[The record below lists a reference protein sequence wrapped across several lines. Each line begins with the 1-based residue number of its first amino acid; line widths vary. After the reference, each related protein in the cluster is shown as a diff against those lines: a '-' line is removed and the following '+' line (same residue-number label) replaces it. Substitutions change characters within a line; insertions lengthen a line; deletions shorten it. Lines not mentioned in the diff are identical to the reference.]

1 MTWHANESL
10 LRDYV
15 GGGIEV
21 ARASSVEAHL
31 LACAGCRAALG
42 DLARRDAGEDRLDRL
57 WAGVVD
63 GVDAGTVRRGLVE
76 RLVQRIGVPDDVSR
90 LLGATPSLRLSWL
103 LAIVL
108 ALGFAVLASVADPG
122 LVPVFL
128 AMAPIAPVA
137 GVAAAFGPEADPAY
151 EVAMAAPTTAV
162 RLLVVRALA
171 VLAVTVAIAVP
182 LSLALPGLDWLTVG
196 WVLPALG
203 LTATSVAL
211 ASVTTVERGAA
222 LVTGAWLVAVVVSA
236 DVADD
241 RLAAFR
247 PAGQAVCALALA
259 GAALVLHRRRDAF
272 ETRSSL

>member
-63 GVDAGTVRRGLVE
+63 GVDAGAVRRGVVE
-76 RLVQRIGVPDDVSR
+76 RLLHRLGLAADVAR

-108 ALGFAVLASVADPG
+108 ALGFAVLASAAEPG

-128 AMAPIAPVA
+128 AAAPLAPVA
-137 GVAAAFGPEADPAY
+137 GVAMAFGPVADPAY

-162 RLLVVRALA
+162 GLLVVRALA
-171 VLAVTVAIAVP
+171 VLAVTVVVAVP
-182 LSLALPGLDWLTVG
+182 LSLALPDLDWLTVA

-241 RLAAFR
+241 RLAAFG
-247 PAGQAVCALALA
+247 PTGQAVCAAALV

>member
-1 MTWHANESL
+1 MTWHANEAL

-21 ARASSVEAHL
+21 ARASSVEAHV

-42 DLARRDAGEDRLDRL
+42 DLARRDSGEDRLDRL

-63 GVDAGTVRRGLVE
+63 GVDAGAVRRGVVE
-76 RLVQRIGVPDDVSR
+76 RLLHRVGVPADVAR

-108 ALGFAVLASVADPG
+108 ALGFAVMASAAEPG
-122 LVPVFL
+122 LAPVFL
-128 AMAPIAPVA
+128 AAAPLAPVA
-137 GVAAAFGPEADPAY
+137 GVAMAFGPVADPAY
-151 EVAMAAPTTAV
+151 EVALAAPTTAL

-171 VLAVTVAIAVP
+171 VLAATVAVAVP
-182 LSLALPGLDWLTVG
+182 MSLALPGLDWLTVA

-211 ASVTTVERGAA
+211 ASATTVERGAA
-222 LVTGAWLVAVVVSA
+222 LVTAAWLVAVVASA
-236 DVADD
+236 DIADD

-247 PAGQAVCALALA
+247 PTGQAVCAVALA

>member
-15 GGGIEV
+15 GGGIEA

-31 LACAGCRAALG
+31 LACAGCRQTLG
-42 DLARRDAGEDRLDRL
+42 HLARRDDGADRLDRL

-63 GVDAGTVRRGLVE
+63 GVDAGSVRRGVVE
-76 RLVQRIGVPDDVSR
+76 RLLHRVGVPDDVAR
-90 LLGATPSLRLSWL
+90 LLGATPSLRLSWVS
-103 LAIVL
+103 AVVL
-108 ALGFAVLASVADPG
+108 ALGFAVMASAADPG

-128 AMAPIAPVA
+128 AMAPLAPIA
-137 GVAAAFGPEADPAY
+137 GVAVAFGPDADPAY

-171 VLAVTVAIAVP
+171 VLAVTVAVAVP

-203 LTATSVAL
+203 LTATSLAL
-211 ASVTTVERGAA
+211 ASVTTVERSTA
-222 LVTGAWLVAVVVSA
+222 LVTGTWLVAVVVSA

-247 PAGQAVCALALA
+247 PTGQALCAAALG